1 MRTLFTI
8 VALVL
13 ALAVVGL
20 LARQQLSGSHSAV
33 SGLPTAPGVA
43 PGANM
48 GHAAPPAQQVQQ
60 VKQTVDALM
69 QQPRVLPDDTK

>member
-20 LARQQLSGSHSAV
+20 LARQQ
-33 SGLPTAPGVA
+33 PTAPGVA
-43 PGANM
+43 PGAHM
-48 GHAAPPAQQVQQ
+48 GYATPPVQPSR
-60 VKQTVDALM
+60 ALA
-69 QQPRVLPDDTK
+69 DDTK